1 MASIARWLE
10 LVIPGLSCH
19 PVQQTQGTLMTLLGA
34 AEHAKR
40 WLIWY
45 AVGLFLVVAFLS
57 GQPLVALGMIV
68 LAELFLYLMRSGI
81 GLDQGALEVQPPAM
95 LQTPIAIL
103 GWYELL
109 TGCWGLIVGSFII
122 TILFGVFT
130 VVLWPHQLG
139 PFNFAVLGIVGL
151 WLASR
156 PLWVGRLPKSLNAEA
171 MKATIPRYLGS
182 VTVLPDHLE
191 IDVWSPALGVP
202 QHRYAVSV
210 GFAELDEVRMLD
222 APGAQAYWASML
234 QYDPS
239 IGGRAD
245 RDVYRLVTG
254 QTNTPTVLNLSVPGM
269 TLLMRSSA
277 LLYLVGGADQFGPP
291 AVVAWESWRAAHPAP
306 VQPTA

>member
-1 MASIARWLE
+1 
-10 LVIPGLSCH
+10 
-19 PVQQTQGTLMTLLGA
+19 MTLLGA
-34 AEHAKR
+34 AQNAKR
-40 WLIWY
+40 WLILY

-57 GQPLVALGMIV
+57 AQPLVALGMIV
-68 LAELFLYLMRSGI
+68 LAELVLYLMRPGL
-81 GLDQGALEVQPPAM
+81 GLDQGALQPPAM

-122 TILFGVFT
+122 TIFFGIFT
-130 VVLWPHQLG
+130 VLLWPHHLG
-139 PFNFAVLGIVGL
+139 PVNFAVLGIVGL

-171 MKATIPRYLGS
+171 VKATMPRYMGS

-191 IDVWSPALGVP
+191 IDVWSPALGIA

-222 APGAQAYWASML
+222 ATSAQGYWASML
-234 QYDPS
+234 RYDPS

-245 RDVYRLVTG
+245 WDVYRLVTG
-254 QTNTPTVLNLSVPGM
+254 QTTRPTVLNLSVPGSS
-269 TLLMRSSA
+269 LLMRSSA
-277 LLYLVGGADQFGPP
+277 LLYLIGGADQFGPP
-291 AVVAWESWRAAHPAP
+291 AVAAWESWRAAHPAP